1 MKIYTNPTCHYCK
14 KIKDSLDNANV
25 KYEEINA
32 SENQTEWNELVRIT
46 GIGITPTILMQEE
59 VWIPNRDFRTPEE
72 LIQRIQHFEKN
83 PMTHLSIEERI
94 DQVNNNVKNLV
105 LMINNHNNKMAIK
118 SEKIKGKLII
128 NEYDSSNL
136 KYSEYDTTTQELVME
151 FKKGGKYS
159 YSGVPLKE
167 FTKMRMAES
176 QGSYFS
182 KNISKN
188 YKYKKLS

>member
-1 MKIYTNPTCHYCK
+1 
-14 KIKDSLDNANV
+14 
-25 KYEEINA
+25 
-32 SENQTEWNELVRIT
+32 
-46 GIGITPTILMQEE
+46 
-59 VWIPNRDFRTPEE
+59 
-72 LIQRIQHFEKN
+72 
-83 PMTHLSIEERI
+83 
-94 DQVNNNVKNLV
+94 
-105 LMINNHNNKMAIK
+105 MAIK

-136 KYSEYDTTTQELVME
+136 KSSEYDTTTQELVME

-159 YSGVPLKE
+159 YSKVPLKE